1 MIQIGG
7 KIYYAYKLEELILLK
22 WLYYKRQ
29 STDSTQSLIK
39 ISVALFIELEQINS
53 KICMETQKILN
64 SQISLE
70 EIRVKP

>member
-70 EIRVKP
+70 ENRVKP